1 MAETLN
7 DTTFF
12 TLLKQTVEKHGCTIV
27 DVDFETHV
35 INLDGPEDAVHAC
48 ALALENLMQ

>member
-1 MAETLN
+1 MVETLH

-12 TLLKQTVEKHGCTIV
+12 TLLKQTVEQHGCTIV
-27 DVDFETHV
+27 DVDFDTHV
-35 INLDGPEDAVHAC
+35 INLDGPEDVVHAC